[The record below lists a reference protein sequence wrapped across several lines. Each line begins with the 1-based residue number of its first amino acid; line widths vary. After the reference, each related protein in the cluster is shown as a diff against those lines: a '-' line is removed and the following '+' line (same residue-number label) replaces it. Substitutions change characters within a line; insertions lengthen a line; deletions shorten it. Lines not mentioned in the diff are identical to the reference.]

1 MGQELNAT
9 ELKAVRNARRS
20 RNRVRRLHH
29 HAVRTDDM
37 ETTRRFY
44 EDILGLP
51 MVVAMKE
58 SLDRIG
64 GEAVPFLHCFFEL
77 GDGGLLAFFQ
87 FPLEAYGP
95 ADKLPRD
102 PIDHHIAVAV
112 AEFSDI
118 EAVKA
123 TWRATVIPAAASITD
138 SAIRS
143 TSATRTA

>member
-44 EDILGLP
+44 E
-51 MVVAMKE
+51 E